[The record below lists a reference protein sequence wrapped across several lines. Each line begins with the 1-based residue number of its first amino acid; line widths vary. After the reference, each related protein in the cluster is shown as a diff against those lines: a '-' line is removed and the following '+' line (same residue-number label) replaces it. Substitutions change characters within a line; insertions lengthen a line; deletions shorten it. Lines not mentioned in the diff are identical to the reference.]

1 MKKLFIVLSLLLIF
15 SPVIAQQQIENAFIG
30 TWQVVNAQ
38 VIPELASDMAVLDAE
53 GKKKMEHLSQG
64 FVGAVLTFRNNKQF
78 SMKLGENTPD
88 FMKAFSSLNDKK
100 WKLENG
106 QVINIGNEVEG
117 YNLMK
122 LYMVSREGKQYFIIE
137 ESPFMLEVKKL

>member
-1 MKKLFIVLSLLLIF
+1 
-15 SPVIAQQQIENAFIG
+15 
-30 TWQVVNAQ
+30 
-38 VIPELASDMAVLDAE
+38 
-53 GKKKMEHLSQG
+53 
-64 FVGAVLTFRNNKQF
+64 
-78 SMKLGENTPD
+78 MKLGENTPD
-88 FMKAFSSLNDKK
+88 FTKAFSSLNDKK

-106 QVINIGNEVEG
+106 QVINIGNEAEG